1 MIQRGVEMGTLNRE
15 IEVFNDMQRELER
28 DFMGKWVVF
37 HDRRLVGAYD
47 TFTLAVTDA
56 YEKRKIRPCLI
67 RKVGQKG
74 VPASVR
80 FASLHA

>member
-1 MIQRGVEMGTLNRE
+1 MIQRGVVMGTLNRE
-15 IEVFNDMQRELER
+15 IEVFNDMQPELES

-37 HDRRLVGAYD
+37 HDRKLVGAYD
-47 TFTLAVTDA
+47 TFALAVTDA

-80 FASLHA
+80 FACLHA